1 MWTVD
6 PCKCPLQHVSVASPP
21 PITIV
26 GDTYRYAGS
35 SVVHIQKVLGSSIRP
50 TVDLLSILALLS
62 RGCQIFLYF
71 PVLRC
76 CTMSSFLLKRQHKTT
91 STGVA
96 LCRHRPAHHFKKWGP
111 KNSVL
116 FSSCVSC
123 KMLQGVP
130 REKILLGRAL
140 KPQTLKPSESAALL
154 FYSTYEPNFSG
165 QCPVAQSNLT
175 W

>member
-1 MWTVD
+1 MI
-6 PCKCPLQHVSVASPP
+6 PVSVLYNMSVLPPP

-76 CTMSSFLLKRQHKTT
+76 CNMSSFLLKTT

-111 KNSVL
+111 KIL
-116 FSSCVSC
+116 FYFHPVYPVKCF
-123 KMLQGVP
+123 KGFQG
-130 REKILLGRAL
+130 KTILLGRAL
-140 KPQTLKPSESAALL
+140 KPQTLKPSESAALV